1 MNRIARSLTTR
12 IPPSLVRAVGRA
24 QSRNAVLQRLVKAAT
39 PALTAGEG
47 TIARG
52 CGQGLRFDATG
63 GYPGYLLG
71 TSEPEEQAVL
81 AAHLGPGMTFFDI
94 GANIGFFSTLA
105 GRLVGPTG
113 RVVAF
118 EPFPESARRASRNAQ
133 LNGFEH
139 VSVVEAAVGA
149 STGSVT
155 LHLDESATHKV
166 TEEPKGPSLVVD
178 QLAIDEWMPGAQVPS
193 PDVVMID
200 VEGAE
205 LDVLAGMKE
214 TIAAS
219 QPVIMCEVHWLGRDF
234 PEFVEE
240 HLAPLGYTARSL
252 DGAPMQDEGRWH
264 AILEPREAQAGF
276 AEHTAG

>member
-1 MNRIARSLTTR
+1 MSRIVRSLTTR
-12 IPPSLVRAVGRA
+12 VPPGLARAVGRA
-24 QSRNAVLQRLVKAAT
+24 QSRHPVLQKVVKAAT

-71 TSEPEEQAVL
+71 TSEPEEQEML
-81 AAHLGPGMTFFDI
+81 AACLEPGMTFFDI

-113 RVVAF
+113 RVIAF

-133 LNGFEH
+133 LNGFDH

-149 STGSVT
+149 SKARVT

-166 TEEPKGPSLVVD
+166 TEAPTGPSLVVD
-178 QLAIDEWMPGAQVPS
+178 QISIDEWRAESQAPA
-193 PDVVMID
+193 PDLVMID

-205 LDVLAGMKE
+205 LEVLAGMKE
-214 TIAAS
+214 TIALS
-219 QPVIMCEVHWLGRDF
+219 EPVIMCEVHWLGRDF
-234 PEFVEE
+234 PEFVDD

-252 DGAPMQDEGRWH
+252 DGTPMQEEGRWH
-264 AILEPREAQAGF
+264 ALLEPGERAAG
-276 AEHTAG
+276 